1 MSKNTFDIC
10 GDVIYISRSEW
21 DFVVHATIRDD
32 YVDEIQS
39 VTWGLNSKGY
49 VYNSKYGYL
58 HSYVMKKWYGDDFCN
73 EMKEKGF
80 VIDHMDNDKHN
91 CCIDNF
97 WFLKNSYNKAKGLTF
112 DQENVDKRYI
122 ALSIYKD
129 WETEL
134 FQIAI
139 FFNYP
144 ATLRASNFDKPA
156 VVELAYLLYEGD
168 YRNVIMDALSILM
181 EYKEKYTFTPENVRA
196 IDYHIEGCIG
206 YVFPPEVH
214 EEYLRGQHGHTVAYF
229 HKMAPL
235 KKWTKDL
242 GERYFVIKD
251 RKNQCLYGLET

>member
-10 GDVIYISRSEW
+10 GDVIYISRPEW

-32 YVDEIQS
+32 YVYEIQS
-39 VTWGLNSKGY
+39 VTWGLNSNGY

-97 WFLKNSYNKAKGLTF
+97 CFLKNSYNKAKGLTF

-144 ATLRASNFDKPA
+144 ATLRVSNFDKPA

-214 EEYLRGQHGHTVAYF
+214 EEYLRGQHGHTIMVS
-229 HKMAPL
+229 
-235 KKWTKDL
+235 
-242 GERYFVIKD
+242 
-251 RKNQCLYGLET
+251 